1 MKTHGMT
8 GKRNA
13 VKDNPLDAYI
23 GFRLEKKRKESYEKA
38 SKNESLTAWILRTL
52 DKEVNN

>member
-13 VKDNPLDAYI
+13 VKENPLDAYI
-23 GFRLEKKRKESYEKA
+23 GFRLGKERKESYEKSA
-38 SKNESLTAWILRTL
+38 NNESLTSWILRTL

>member
-13 VKDNPLDAYI
+13 AKDSPLDAYI
-23 GFRLEKKRKESYEKA
+23 GFRLGKKRKESYEKA
-38 SKNESLTAWILRTL
+38 ANNEGLTSWILRTL